1 MTMFGKKNIGID
13 LGTATILVHVSGK
26 GVVIRE
32 PSVLAVDRNT
42 DEIIKIGREAYNMI
56 GRAPEDIQII
66 RPLRGGVVNQYEPTS
81 RMIQYYLKQA
91 CGGFVISPRV
101 MICTPSNTSDVEQ
114 KAVKDSAL
122 HAGAKEIYL
131 IEEPLAAAFGAGVPI
146 DSPKGNMIVDIGGG
160 TTDIAVIVNGHVIVS
175 DSVKV
180 AGDRFNEDIAR
191 YVRRK
196 YNLLIGEKTAEQ
208 LKFAIGWVYTH
219 KQPSERV
226 AKGRCLDSGLPKQE
240 RITSFE
246 MLEALSPSLGYIIG
260 KISDVLVRTP
270 PEIVP
275 DIFENGIILT
285 GGGSLLKGLPDLVRR
300 MTGINTVLA
309 KNPLDCVA
317 IGTGIAL
324 ENLKHF
330 SDDIIASRNGLR

>member
-1 MTMFGKKNIGID
+1 MFGKKNIGID
-13 LGTATILVHVSGK
+13 LGTASILVHVAGE

-42 DEIIKIGREAYNMI
+42 GEIIKFGREAYSMI

-81 RMIQYYLKQA
+81 KLIEHYLKKA
-91 CGGFVISPRV
+91 CNGMIFNPRV

-114 KAVKDSAL
+114 KAVKDSAF

-146 DSPKGNMIVDIGGG
+146 DSHKGHMIVDIGGG

-219 KQPSERV
+219 KQPSIRE
-226 AKGRCLDSGLPKQE
+226 AKGRSLDTGLPKKVE
-240 RITSFE
+240 ITSFE
-246 MLEALSPSLGYIIG
+246 MLEALSPSLGFIIG
-260 KISDVLVRTP
+260 KISDVLVKTP

-285 GGGSLLKGLPDLVRR
+285 GGGSLLKGLPDLIRR
-300 MTGINTVLA
+300 MTGINTRLA
-309 KNPLDCVA
+309 QNPLDCVA
-317 IGTGIAL
+317 KGTGEAL
-324 ENLKHF
+324 RNLKHF
-330 SDDIIASRNGLR
+330 SDDIAASRNGLK